1 MFRVV
6 SLASIIAITF
16 AAGMVVTAFGE
27 PAPVTYYGCLSITGG
42 ILTAVNTSG
51 PVKCGNLGKPVTW
64 SQVGPVGPAGATG
77 ATGPTGPTGLTG
89 PTGATGPTGITGDT
103 GPTGVTGPTGDT
115 GPTGPTGP
123 TGDTGPTGNTGPTG
137 PTGTTGATGATGSTG
152 ATGTTGPSGPT
163 GAQGTAGLTGL
174 QVITSTAMNSC
185 SSGGTCQFFLAP
197 TCPSGTVLI
206 GGGAKTNFGGAYLYG
221 SGPIVQDGIT
231 YNVWEADWLVRSD
244 AGDGNSY
251 EYDAVAYCVNAP

>member
-1 MFRVV
+1 MPQRRARTRRMFRVV

-77 ATGPTGPTGLTG
+77 ATGP
-89 PTGATGPTGITGDT
+89 
-103 GPTGVTGPTGDT
+103 
-115 GPTGPTGP
+115 
-123 TGDTGPTGNTGPTG
+123 TGPTG

-251 EYDAVAYCVNAP
+251 EYD